1 MRTHFWEASL
11 DVVCVREEMGGGG
24 SRTLL
29 SVLEFVT
36 IPRGEVSKFENCVA
50 KYPLLGLCSHP
61 CLQRAKKKGPEAS
74 GLWFYFRPCCR
85 LPIRSAEGGT
95 FLFVLLLLGIFGVQH
110 KSSLAGSKPEA
121 DALTSLLVLHLRR

>member
-61 CLQRAKKKGPEAS
+61 CLQRAKKKGLRHLDSGFISDLAVGSQSAALRVVPSYSYYYSWVSLGCNISRLWQEANPKQT
-74 GLWFYFRPCCR
+74 L
-85 LPIRSAEGGT
+85 
-95 FLFVLLLLGIFGVQH
+95 
-110 KSSLAGSKPEA
+110 
-121 DALTSLLVLHLRR
+121 

>member
-1 MRTHFWEASL
+1 MFKVVLEKAEGPEIKLPSL

-50 KYPLLGLCSHP
+50 KYPIRTLLSP
-61 CLQRAKKKGPEAS
+61 
-74 GLWFYFRPCCR
+74 
-85 LPIRSAEGGT
+85 
-95 FLFVLLLLGIFGVQH
+95 LF
-110 KSSLAGSKPEA
+110 A
-121 DALTSLLVLHLRR
+121 TC

>member
-50 KYPLLGLCSHP
+50 KYPLTLENTSPVLDISTLQGTISVTSHRIP
-61 CLQRAKKKGPEAS
+61 S
-74 GLWFYFRPCCR
+74 
-85 LPIRSAEGGT
+85 
-95 FLFVLLLLGIFGVQH
+95 
-110 KSSLAGSKPEA
+110 
-121 DALTSLLVLHLRR
+121 